1 MILEWMNYEALRVQF
16 NDDKFTA
23 SAADILQSSPEA
35 TWPQLFSCCYCHDV
49 LVFLNFRLI
58 NTQ

>member
-1 MILEWMNYEALRVQF
+1 MNYEALRVQF